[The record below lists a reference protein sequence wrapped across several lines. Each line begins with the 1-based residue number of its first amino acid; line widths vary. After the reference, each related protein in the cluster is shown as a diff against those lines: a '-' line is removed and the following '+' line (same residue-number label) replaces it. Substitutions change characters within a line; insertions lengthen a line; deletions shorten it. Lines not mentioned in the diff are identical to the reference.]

1 MSEFYEA
8 NATMHKPLKKILC
21 VILSLIM
28 AFGTFITITFG
39 NSKFQKWLGVKAML
53 SAYASEFVDTST
65 AVAVNEEAMLENN
78 YLIDL
83 ENKDGSNTA
92 YIFSEPISFEDENG
106 NLKTK
111 DIYVEKQKNSSLKS
125 QGYEYANGQ
134 NDYRINF
141 SKDKNKGIL
150 VQLMASHILLRLQV
164 FMMLKV
170 RKVLLL

>member
-8 NATMHKPLKKILC
+8 NATMHKPWKKILC

-83 ENKDGSNTA
+83 ENKDGSNTDTFFQSLFHLRMKTEILKQR
-92 YIFSEPISFEDENG
+92 IFM
-106 NLKTK
+106 L
-111 DIYVEKQKNSSLKS
+111 
-125 QGYEYANGQ
+125 
-134 NDYRINF
+134 
-141 SKDKNKGIL
+141 KNKKT
-150 VQLMASHILLRLQV
+150 VV
-164 FMMLKV
+164 
-170 RKVLLL
+170 